1 VPHSDSLGLTEDEL
15 AARAGVSLE
24 RVKRLAK
31 LGVVQASETDGTF
44 RVIVV
49 QRIRI
54 DVQRIR
60 IAEAFVDSGLAVEDL
75 GRLVAEGHVTFPN
88 REVVFGEPIAAS
100 DTTFADFASHSQ
112 LYEMGALWLPLSKVA
127 EEPIGKTA
135 RVCECEQMPA

>member
-24 RVKRLAK
+24 RVKRLVK

-44 RVIVV
+44 RVI
-49 QRIRI
+49 

-60 IAEAFVDSGLAVEDL
+60 VAEAFVDSGLAVEDL

-100 DTTFADFASHSQ
+100 DTTFADFASHGQ

>member
-44 RVIVV
+44 RVI
-49 QRIRI
+49 

-60 IAEAFVDSGLAVEDL
+60 VAEAFVDSGLAVEDL